1 MNTGKLAFNAMKNLA
16 TLFFFLCG
24 LALSLDLGVKETPAC
39 NHERHDEVEK
49 HCKSVLSSAA
59 ELSSDTLRFT
69 RMKEQL
75 QFVNGDWWQDGGKYP
90 LLPFKNGCRV
100 FSVNRF
106 YSNPNFI
113 PLKLISFWV
122 TDIDLVHQTKRAV
135 GVSGLVSM
143 GITTDTS
150 FDYCSSQHPHFKFW
164 PGRSELI
171 LSFQGIYTESKK
183 NGGERVLC
191 LLGRGTLPAR
201 DQESG
206 DPWHWAK
213 DLNVNHHQLP
223 LLQDDKVLLVLRYP
237 MKNSLTSRVI
247 QGEMRSLNMKSN
259 DKYFDDIHI
268 LSQLGDMNYDFA
280 SEKVVDKA
288 CGSYSYNDKLIKK
301 NISMHR
307 GSYFCEVLQEITRD
321 QAFTIL
327 PNWRCNSTD
336 EFCRKLG
343 PFISVINSTDESF
356 NDVGLY
362 MQDVKCKTLGSNK
375 NGFSVSV
382 SAVFR
387 AVLLSENRHA
397 AWRRSALNNMT
408 MVSEGIWN
416 SSSGQLYMVGCV
428 GLVDAEKISCDSRI
442 CLYIPI
448 LFTLEQRRI
457 LVGSISSVDD
467 KPLYS
472 PLSFEKLLR
481 PTELWSQFRNSQ
493 PFYSY
498 TKIASALAVL
508 EKYEPF
514 GFRTVAK
521 KSLLHYLKWEDTET
535 YELSESLLLEDL
547 TLNVPALGS
556 QASGFHVQMEIISV
570 GSFFVWDLSR
580 LNGANSDTEASYHV
594 KPEVTEKKLLVNVSA
609 LLALSEQTSSNFS
622 ALSVEGIFDP
632 LVRKMYLIGCR
643 DIRSSPS
650 WRVLHETMDLEDGL
664 DCLIEVIVS
673 YPPTTAPWF
682 INPSAVISISSQRTE
697 DDPFYFSPIK
707 LETMPIMYRRQ
718 RQYILSRKIVEV
730 ILQILTLSVANA
742 CILSQIFY
750 MNDKRESVPYIS
762 LVTLGVQ
769 SLGYSLPLVTRAE
782 AHFIQRGSISYN
794 ESYDLGNN
802 LWFIVKLQVVIS
814 LLLTLRLCQKVSK
827 SRIKLLR
834 QAPLE
839 LHRVPSDKSVL
850 IATFL
855 IHLVGYVAVPIVHTS
870 RTAEMRV
877 KSSMIPSRTSGS
889 HMVQGWEKDLQEY
902 VGLVQDLFLLPQVIG
917 NLLWKIDCK
926 PLRKFYFIGITLA
939 RLLPHIYDFV
949 NPSMDFYSTFG
960 DIAILLIA
968 FILAVIVYVQQQ
980 LNYEK
985 LSRALIV
992 GQVRLLPRASKMYQ
1006 RSPSKSL

>member
-1 MNTGKLAFNAMKNLA
+1 M
-16 TLFFFLCG
+16 
-24 LALSLDLGVKETPAC
+24 
-39 NHERHDEVEK
+39 
-49 HCKSVLSSAA
+49 
-59 ELSSDTLRFT
+59 
-69 RMKEQL
+69 
-75 QFVNGDWWQDGGKYP
+75 Y
-90 LLPFKNGCRV
+90 
-100 FSVNRF
+100 
-106 YSNPNFI
+106 
-113 PLKLISFWV
+113 
-122 TDIDLVHQTKRAV
+122 
-135 GVSGLVSM
+135 
-143 GITTDTS
+143 
-150 FDYCSSQHPHFKFW
+150 
-164 PGRSELI
+164 
-171 LSFQGIYTESKK
+171 
-183 NGGERVLC
+183 
-191 LLGRGTLPAR
+191 
-201 DQESG
+201 
-206 DPWHWAK
+206 
-213 DLNVNHHQLP
+213 
-223 LLQDDKVLLVLRYP
+223 
-237 MKNSLTSRVI
+237 
-247 QGEMRSLNMKSN
+247 
-259 DKYFDDIHI
+259 
-268 LSQLGDMNYDFA
+268 
-280 SEKVVDKA
+280 
-288 CGSYSYNDKLIKK
+288 
-301 NISMHR
+301 R

-387 AVLLSENRHA
+387 AVVLSENRHA

-416 SSSGQLYMVGCV
+416 SSSGQLCMVGCV

-493 PFYSY
+493 PSYSY
-498 TKIASALAVL
+498 TKIASARAVL

-514 GFRTVAK
+514 GFRTVVK
-521 KSLLHYLKWEDTET
+521 KSLLHYLKWEDKET

-673 YPPTTAPWF
+673 YPFTTAPWF

-769 SLGYSLPLVTRAE
+769 SLGYTLPLVTRAE

-870 RTAEMRV
+870 RTAEIRV

-902 VGLVQDLFLLPQVIG
+902 VGLVQDLYLLPQVIG
-917 NLLWKIDCK
+917 NLLWQIDSK

-960 DIAILLIA
+960 DIAIPLIA

-992 GQVRLLPRASKMYQ
+992 GRVRLLPRASKMYQ